1 MQNYLI
7 KPGNV
12 GGQNQ
17 PEESTHFSIQASSLM
32 DIDDHAETDIQS
44 VVVDE
49 THYNR
54 ANVEPKINDDD
65 VELKT
70 DEDRG
75 IEPKTDDDDDV
86 ESQTNDDDDVE
97 PKTDNEHNIP
107 IPSKNISSEI
117 FVVSSVIGKSI
128 SHQEKLDMLNKQ
140 PCQPSKD
147 VLSKRKKRIGNRD
160 RCCSEGLFRRK
171 DGSKRS
177 WLTYSLENDSLF
189 CTPCMLFSDSVI
201 RGQGQRKNQGNA
213 FIKSEFSNWKKQ
225 FEYVQQHEESQS
237 HINAKI
243 AQVMFLQ
250 KIIKRHSRGAR

>member
-1 MQNYLI
+1 MNSMKKKKSGAENRKMKKQRLMDEAKLQKQMQNYFI
-7 KPGNV
+7 KPSNV
-12 GGQNQ
+12 GGPNQ
-17 PEESTHFSIQASSLM
+17 PEKSPHFSRQASSLM

-44 VVVDE
+44 VVADE

-54 ANVEPKINDDD
+54 ANVEPKTNDDD

-70 DEDRG
+70 DEDDG

-86 ESQTNDDDDVE
+86 ESQTNDDDVE

-189 CTPCMLFSDSVI
+189 CIPCMLSFSLI
-201 RGQGQRKNQGNA
+201 
-213 FIKSEFSNWKKQ
+213 
-225 FEYVQQHEESQS
+225 
-237 HINAKI
+237 
-243 AQVMFLQ
+243 L
-250 KIIKRHSRGAR
+250 